1 MARAL
6 TMTRTEV
13 GSDEEPAYLAA
24 RREEAGRFRDSG
36 DHLWLFRHE
45 TIRGVFLEFRE
56 SGDARRL
63 AGLDPAAELW
73 AEVEL
78 G

>member
-1 MARAL
+1 
-6 TMTRTEV
+6 MTRTEV
-13 GSDEEPAYLAA
+13 GSDEESAYLDA
-24 RREEAGRFRDSG
+24 RREEAARFRDSG

-45 TIRGVFLEFRE
+45 SLQGVFLEFRE

-63 AGLDPAAELW
+63 AGIDPAAEMW